1 MTNAT
6 AQVNSEPCRPKRR
19 RGRAGETA
27 WRGNASAVLRAW
39 ASAMIASLALGDR
52 VFRQNLPDALERFL
66 RRRLRRHPF
75 PDHVGLSRAPELLGI
90 RLGIA
95 RVEDGVSR
103 HRRIQQALAGV
114 SRQVRV
120 LGVEPEGVALD

>member
-6 AQVNSEPCRPKRR
+6 AQVNSEPCRPRRRTCR

-27 WRGNASAVLRAW
+27 WRGTASAVLRAW

-75 PDHVGLSRAPELLGI
+75 PDHVGLGRTPELLGI
-90 RLGIA
+90 CLGIA
-95 RVEDGVSR
+95 RVEDGVVGTVGSSR
-103 HRRIQQALAGV
+103 PWRA
-114 SRQVRV
+114 
-120 LGVEPEGVALD
+120 